1 MKEST
6 RVKHIICDTS
16 NDVTDLGAS
25 LLPSLGDGKDDRERA
40 IASHNNV
47 AADANTVVDK
57 FGQHLCLTQ
66 YRANDARPCQ
76 IARSSASADSARDDV
91 QQPNHSL
98 YDSGW
103 EAAMTYTSAARW
115 HVQYELALFCQQAPR
130 QT

>member
-25 LLPSLGDGKDDRERA
+25 LLPSLGDGKEDRERA

-57 FGQHLCLTQ
+57 LGQHLCLTQ

-76 IARSSASADSARDDV
+76 IAHSSASADSARDDV

-98 YDSGW
+98 YDSVW
-103 EAAMTYTSAARW
+103 EATTYTGAARW